1 MFTVYYL
8 QVDGLKYVGRTTN
21 FDRRKRDHLTHTG
34 TDKKVYAYM
43 NREGGDRY
51 IRFEKLGDYVD
62 ISVTGW
68 GSLQPRMEY
77 LWYHRIKPELN
88 NHHPG
93 VSYYRRDKLKHEDVI
108 GSYETFEK
116 IYRTV
121 SICDGPNGDR
131 EIQQASNTTSSPIFN
146 MWKTKHESFI
156 EEQEIMNTH
165 VTTEP
170 EAMAKVE
177 RIIDMILQVD
187 TEIHMFPDM
196 KLFITT
202 NFNVM
207 AFPSIAKWI
216 NDSDRLP
223 KDNRL
228 EPSMD
233 GYPVMSYADH
243 VCIDLL
249 QKFENFKREMF
260 HASPFPQIYVGEL
273 FSKMLNERGQI
284 MERNT

>member
-1 MFTVYYL
+1 M
-8 QVDGLKYVGRTTN
+8 
-21 FDRRKRDHLTHTG
+21 
-34 TDKKVYAYM
+34 
-43 NREGGDRY
+43 
-51 IRFEKLGDYVD
+51 
-62 ISVTGW
+62 
-68 GSLQPRMEY
+68 
-77 LWYHRIKPELN
+77 
-88 NHHPG
+88 
-93 VSYYRRDKLKHEDVI
+93 
-108 GSYETFEK
+108 
-116 IYRTV
+116 
-121 SICDGPNGDR
+121 
-131 EIQQASNTTSSPIFN
+131 TSFN
-146 MWKTKHESFI
+146 IWKTKHESFI
-156 EEQEIMNTH
+156 EEQEIMNTY

-187 TEIHMFPDM
+187 SEIHMFPDM
-196 KLFITT
+196 KLFITN
-202 NFNVM
+202 NFNVI

-233 GYPVMSYADH
+233 GYPVLSYADH

-260 HASPFPQIYVGEL
+260 HASPFQQIYVGEL

-284 MERNT
+284 MEIREWKPKRYSFE